1 MGRCSSSRA
10 SPCCHGT
17 MDCQEVSGSWVRGL
31 RSVQSAAHHNS
42 QAAAIRCAAFLRDWL
57 GPRIFAGRLST
68 PQLLVMQQF
77 VPTAIVYSNK
87 ACFVAEPIKPGS
99 FG

>member
-1 MGRCSSSRA
+1 M
-10 SPCCHGT
+10 
-17 MDCQEVSGSWVRGL
+17 
-31 RSVQSAAHHNS
+31 QSAAHHNS